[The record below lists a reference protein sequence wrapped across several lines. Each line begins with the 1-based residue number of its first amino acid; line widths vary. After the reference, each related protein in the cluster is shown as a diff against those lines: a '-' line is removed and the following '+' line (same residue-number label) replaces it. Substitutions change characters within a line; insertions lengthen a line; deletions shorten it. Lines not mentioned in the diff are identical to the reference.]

1 MRGQVCFQ
9 TSSFPVTR
17 LISFPGKKLH
27 FLSRILSRATP
38 FAEMPED
45 EEKYFPSTGHSFK
58 LRRPAGK
65 KIGPEIQLNL
75 VHEWSSFIN
84 VFSRNYS
91 PLFLSLFD
99 LPVGYSGSNSGFTR
113 KAKEKSAL
121 WLPWICNECLPTAIF
136 FSFRGERKK
145 GREEISSI
153 TKVLDIDGKSRCIYD
168 RKEGGG
174 EWKWNLEKLEIIS
187 FRRWRKMREEFWKDF
202 KEGTTKRV
210 FTLSCSNPLF
220 ESTTSLSR
228 R

>member
-121 WLPWICNECLPTAIF
+121 
-136 FSFRGERKK
+136 
-145 GREEISSI
+145 
-153 TKVLDIDGKSRCIYD
+153 
-168 RKEGGG
+168 
-174 EWKWNLEKLEIIS
+174 
-187 FRRWRKMREEFWKDF
+187 
-202 KEGTTKRV
+202 
-210 FTLSCSNPLF
+210 
-220 ESTTSLSR
+220 
-228 R
+228 